1 MNGIIRC
8 QAQCCLHKSR
18 DIINSKAVMDGGNS
32 YHPDCY
38 IFNKNLHKIQE
49 IWKSKI
55 DSKYSSTELV
65 RVVKSLVLNKKIDSE
80 MILYGVRY
88 YVNNKIPLRYPQGLN
103 YVVTNREVIDGFNRL
118 KESRVAKLKIK
129 ITLDDDPLEASYTYT
144 PIKEKGIGDIFDN

>member
-1 MNGIIRC
+1 MDGVVKC

-18 DIINSKAVMDGGNS
+18 NIISNKAVMDGGNS

-38 IFNKNLHKIQE
+38 KFNKNLHKIQE

-80 MILYGVRY
+80 MVLYGVRY

-118 KESRVAKLKIK
+118 KESRVTKLKIK
-129 ITLDDDPLEASYTYT
+129 ITLEDDPLEPSYTYT